1 MSIIFIMS
9 VRLSPTWITAAPAEE
24 VFVKSDTGKFDEKF
38 PEITNLFEIGQ
49 KCRAVYMKN

>member
-1 MSIIFIMS
+1 MS